1 MVPGQ
6 VLTCRLGIS
15 SESRGCLLL
24 MLAVCLLGVLIGA
37 AATAK
42 GKGSC
47 VHIGNMSWKFLEAIN
62 KAGFRHLGGNQDAGA
77 AKPAPTDPKVRS
89 KSGRCRASDVM

>member
-1 MVPGQ
+1 
-6 VLTCRLGIS
+6 
-15 SESRGCLLL
+15 
-24 MLAVCLLGVLIGA
+24 MLAVCLLGVSSIGA
-37 AATAK
+37 GATAK

-77 AKPAPTDPKVRS
+77 AKLAPIDPKVRS
-89 KSGRCRASDVM
+89 KSGQMQGK